1 MIPKLKEFRESKG
14 IKQKEMA
21 AMLNISKTTLSGWEN
36 GHDIIPLK
44 RLVYFSNYFKVSIDY
59 LIGTSKNDNYVEL
72 EINRERISK
81 ILLETRKNN
90 NKTQQAIS
98 KVLNIS
104 TGTYC
109 DYEKG
114 NHLIST
120 TSLISLAGLYN
131 NFSLDYL
138 LKKEYKEKTGI

>member
-1 MIPKLKEFRESKG
+1 MVSSMIPKLKEFRETRG
-14 IKQKEMA
+14 MKQKDMA
-21 AMLNISKTTLSGWEN
+21 RMLNISKTTLSGWEN

-59 LIGTSKNDNYVEL
+59 LIGLTDKNNYVKL
-72 EINRERISK
+72 EININRISK
-81 ILLETRKNN
+81 ILYETRKKN
-90 NKTQQAIS
+90 NKTQEYIS
-98 KVLNIS
+98 KILNIS

-120 TSLISLAGLYN
+120 TSLISLANLYKD
-131 NFSLDYL
+131 FSLDFL
-138 LKKEYKEKTGI
+138 LKQE

>member
-1 MIPKLKEFRESKG
+1 MIPKIKEFRESRG
-14 IKQKEMA
+14 IKQKDMA
-21 AMLNISKTTLSGWEN
+21 KMLNISKTTLSGWEN

-59 LIGTSKNDNYVEL
+59 LIGFTNKNNYIEL
-72 EINRERISK
+72 EINYERISK
-81 ILLETRKNN
+81 MLLQIRKQNH
-90 NKTQQAIS
+90 KTQEFVS
-98 KVLNIS
+98 KILNIS

-120 TSLISLAGLYN
+120 TSLIALAGIYE
-131 NFSLDYL
+131 NFSLDDL
-138 LKKEYKEKTGI
+138 LRKEN

>member
-1 MIPKLKEFRESKG
+1 MVSSMIPKLKEFRETRG
-14 IKQKEMA
+14 MKQKDMA
-21 AMLNISKTTLSGWEN
+21 RMLNISKTTLSGWEN

-59 LIGTSKNDNYVEL
+59 LIGLTDKNNYVKL
-72 EINRERISK
+72 EININRISK
-81 ILLETRKNN
+81 ILYETRKKN
-90 NKTQQAIS
+90 NKTQEYIS
-98 KVLNIS
+98 KILNIS

-120 TSLISLAGLYN
+120 TSLISLASLYKD
-131 NFSLDYL
+131 FSLDFL
-138 LKKEYKEKTGI
+138 LKQE